1 MQPFELLKSIC
12 NYQIYSVTL
21 YQYYTINT
29 KHSCLFYTN
38 PFFVFVLLLQFFFA
52 CKKYIDALPK
62 AVLFLAHVEFK
73 EMGEHETKGEFYE
86 KRITTKKFKE
96 GRTVKTCHIY
106 GFDDFRIHHTKF
118 GFG

>member
-21 YQYYTINT
+21 YQYYTKSQNILVYFIPI
-29 KHSCLFYTN
+29 LFSFLCYFYN
-38 PFFVFVLLLQFFFA
+38 FSSLA
-52 CKKYIDALPK
+52 KKYIDVLHK

-86 KRITTKKFKE
+86 KRITT
-96 GRTVKTCHIY
+96 
-106 GFDDFRIHHTKF
+106 
-118 GFG
+118 